1 MPKEKPDQEP
11 APAPATARDPQLELA
26 ALRPKLAAAQSA
38 LAKAG
43 GYIST
48 LRLALE
54 GAQSSTQDNFAY
66 QLYSLLHVIRDLE
79 QWVIQEELALREE
92 ETQETVH

>member
-1 MPKEKPDQEP
+1 MPKEKPAQEP
-11 APAPATARDPQLELA
+11 APAPAIARDPQLELA
-26 ALRPKLAAAQSA
+26 ALRQKLAATQSA
-38 LAKAG
+38 LAKSG

-54 GAQSSTQDNFAY
+54 GAQSSTQDNFKH

-79 QWVIQEELALREE
+79 QWVIRAELALREE
-92 ETQETVH
+92 ETQETMH